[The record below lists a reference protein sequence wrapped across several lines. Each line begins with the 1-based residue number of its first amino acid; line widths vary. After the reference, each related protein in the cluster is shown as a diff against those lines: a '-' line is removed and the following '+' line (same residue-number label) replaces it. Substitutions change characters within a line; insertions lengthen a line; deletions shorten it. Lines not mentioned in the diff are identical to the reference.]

1 MAERV
6 PDRVVVAERDDWQ
19 AQLESLYAI
28 SVEIAGLRELS
39 AVMDRA
45 LEYCLALTASTFG
58 FVGLVDGPETMD
70 VAAIRGFVPDRP
82 DFYERFRKIPIR
94 RTIFGI
100 VILEGRPNISNDV
113 RNDPL
118 HRGAPRG
125 HPPVETFLG
134 VPLRVR
140 EQTIGMIGVANRPG
154 GYESSHERLLSTF
167 ANQVA
172 VAIENARLY
181 ERQRQMIADLQQLH
195 ARLDAAR
202 VEALLHQ
209 ERNRIAAELHD
220 RVAQIMFGIGIE
232 AVWCREQP
240 GVPEPV
246 LRSLDRIRELAAR
259 GAAEVR
265 RVVYDLA
272 AVPVTGRELVEELS
286 RLVEAYR
293 SEQLQVELVIEGKP
307 RRLPHAL
314 EDTILLIARE
324 ALTNVRRHSGADLAI
339 VSVHFTEQAVTLAVQ
354 DNGCGV
360 DPAILQATET
370 SGAHLGLRSM
380 RRRAESVGG
389 TFDAYNGEDGGFVVR
404 VVIPAEPR
412 WE

>member
-1 MAERV
+1 MIERTEGRV
-6 PDRVVVAERDDWQ
+6 PLVDRDDWQ

-58 FVGLVDGPETMD
+58 FVGLVDGPATMD

-100 VILEGRPNISNDV
+100 VILEGRANISNDV

-118 HRGAPRG
+118 HRGAPLG

-134 VPLRVR
+134 VPLKVR

-154 GYESSHERLLSTF
+154 GYDAGHERLLSTL

-181 ERQRQMIADLQQLH
+181 ERQRQMIANLQQLH

-232 AVWCREQP
+232 ATWCREQL
-240 GVPEPV
+240 GVPEPL

-272 AVPVTGRELVEELS
+272 NFPESGRELVEELR

-293 SEQLQVELVIEGKP
+293 SEELQVELVLEGKP

-314 EDTILLIARE
+314 EDTILLIASE
-324 ALTNVRRHSGADLAI
+324 ALTNVRRHSEADLAI
-339 VSVHFTEQAVTLAVQ
+339 VSLHFTDQTVTLVVQ
-354 DNGCGV
+354 DNGRGV
-360 DPAILQATET
+360 PPTLLTQFADQL
-370 SGAHLGLRSM
+370 GHVGLRSM

-389 TFDAYNGEDGGFVVR
+389 ELHLQNGEDGGFVVR

-412 WE
+412 W

>member
-1 MAERV
+1 
-6 PDRVVVAERDDWQ
+6 
-19 AQLESLYAI
+19 
-28 SVEIAGLRELS
+28 
-39 AVMDRA
+39 
-45 LEYCLALTASTFG
+45 
-58 FVGLVDGPETMD
+58 
-70 VAAIRGFVPDRP
+70 
-82 DFYERFRKIPIR
+82 
-94 RTIFGI
+94 
-100 VILEGRPNISNDV
+100 
-113 RNDPL
+113 
-118 HRGAPRG
+118 
-125 HPPVETFLG
+125 VETFLG
-134 VPLRVR
+134 VPLKVR
-140 EQTIGMIGVANRPG
+140 EQTIGMIVVANRPG
-154 GYESSHERLLSTF
+154 GYDISHERLLSTF

-240 GVPEPV
+240 GLPEPV

-272 AVPVTGRELVEELS
+272 EVPVVGRELVDELS

-293 SEQLQVELVIEGKP
+293 SEDLQVEFVIEGKP

-314 EDTILLIARE
+314 EDAIVLIARE

-339 VSVHFTEQAVTLAVQ
+339 VSVHFTEQSVTLVVQ
-354 DNGCGV
+354 DNGRGS
-360 DPAILQATET
+360 DPVLLREGEARST
-370 SGAHLGLRSM
+370 HLGLRSM
-380 RRRAESVGG
+380 RWRAEAVGG
-389 TFDAYNGEDGGFVVR
+389 SFEAYNGEDGGFVVR

>member
-1 MAERV
+1 MKSRRASSLSI
-6 PDRVVVAERDDWQ
+6 PADDWQ
-19 AQLESLYAI
+19 AQLESLYAM

-45 LEYCLALTASTFG
+45 LEYCLDLTASTFG

-140 EQTIGMIGVANRPG
+140 DQTIGMIGVANRVG
-154 GYESSHERLLSTF
+154 GYDAGHERLLSTF

-195 ARLDAAR
+195 QRLDAAR

-232 AVWCREQP
+232 ATWCCEQP
-240 GVPEPV
+240 GIPEAV
-246 LRSLDRIRELAAR
+246 RRGLERIRELAAR

-272 AVPVTGRELVEELS
+272 DVPESGRELIDELR
-286 RLVEAYR
+286 RLVEAQR
-293 SEQLQVELVIEGKP
+293 TDGLQVELVVEGRP
-307 RRLPHAL
+307 RRLPHAV
-314 EDTILLIARE
+314 EDAILLIAGE
-324 ALTNVRRHSGADLAI
+324 ALTNVRRHAKADLAI
-339 VSVHFTEQAVTLAVQ
+339 LSLHFTDRWVTFVVQ
-354 DNGCGV
+354 DNGCGAPV
-360 DPAILQATET
+360 EVFTLGGRA
-370 SGAHLGLRSM
+370 SGHVGLRSM
-380 RRRAESVGG
+380 RRRVEALGG
-389 TFDAYNGEDGGFVVR
+389 SLEFRNGDDGGFVIR
-404 VVIPAEPR
+404 AVIPAGPGR
-412 WE
+412 

>member
-1 MAERV
+1 MIERTEGRV
-6 PDRVVVAERDDWQ
+6 PLVDRDDWQ

-134 VPLRVR
+134 VPLKVR

-154 GYESSHERLLSTF
+154 GYDAGHERLLSTF

-232 AVWCREQP
+232 ATWCREQP

-272 AVPVTGRELVEELS
+272 DFPESGRELVEELQ

-293 SEQLQVELVIEGKP
+293 SEELQVELVLEGKP

-314 EDTILLIARE
+314 EDTILLIASE
-324 ALTNVRRHSGADLAI
+324 ALTNVRRHSAADLAI
-339 VSVHFTEQAVTLAVQ
+339 VSLHFTDQTVTLVVQ
-354 DNGCGV
+354 DNGRGV
-360 DPAILQATET
+360 PPTLLTQCANQL
-370 SGAHLGLRSM
+370 GHVGLRSM

-389 TFDAYNGEDGGFVVR
+389 ELHLQNGEDGGFVVR

-412 WE
+412 W

>member
-1 MAERV
+1 
-6 PDRVVVAERDDWQ
+6 
-19 AQLESLYAI
+19 
-28 SVEIAGLRELS
+28 AGLRELS

-45 LEYCLALTASTFG
+45 LEYCLALTVSAFG

-94 RTIFGI
+94 RTIFGV

-113 RNDPL
+113 QRDPL
-118 HRGAPRG
+118 HRGAPPG
-125 HPPVETFLG
+125 HPGVETFLG
-134 VPLRVR
+134 VPLKVR
-140 EQTIGMIGVANRPG
+140 DQTIGMIGVANRPG
-154 GYESSHERLLSTF
+154 GYDARHERLLSTF

-181 ERQRQMIADLQQLH
+181 ERQREMIAHLQQLH

-209 ERNRIAAELHD
+209 ERNRIAADLHD

-232 AVWCREQP
+232 ATWCRTQP
-240 GVPEPV
+240 GVPEAV
-246 LRSLDRIRELAAR
+246 SASLDRIRQLAAR

-272 AVPVTGRELVEELS
+272 TLPESGRELVEELR
-286 RLVEAYR
+286 RLVEAHR
-293 SEQLQVELVIEGKP
+293 SDELQVEFVLEGKP
-307 RRLPHAL
+307 RRLPHML
-314 EDTILLIARE
+314 EDAILLIAGE
-324 ALTNVRRHSGADLAI
+324 ALTNVRRHAGADLAV
-339 VSVHFTEQAVTLAVQ
+339 VSLHFTEQAVTLVVQ
-354 DNGCGV
+354 DNGRGIAPHLLSQCTDQTG
-360 DPAILQATET
+360 
-370 SGAHLGLRSM
+370 HLGLRSM
-380 RRRAESVGG
+380 RRRAQAVGG
-389 TFDAYNGEDGGFVVR
+389 ELHLQNGEDGGFVVR

-412 WE
+412 W

>member
-1 MAERV
+1 MAGFPPQRIS
-6 PDRVVVAERDDWQ
+6 VVEQDEWQ

-45 LEYCLALTASTFG
+45 LEYCLALTASSFG
-58 FVGLVDGPETMD
+58 FVGLVDGPGTMD

-94 RTIFGI
+94 RTIFGV

-118 HRGAPRG
+118 QRGAPRG

-134 VPLRVR
+134 VPLKVR
-140 EQTIGMIGVANRPG
+140 DQTIGMIGVANRPG
-154 GYESSHERLLSTF
+154 GYGSAHERLLSTF

-232 AVWCREQP
+232 ATWCREQP

-246 LRSLDRIRELAAR
+246 ARSLDRIRELAAR

-272 AVPVTGRELVEELS
+272 ESPAGGKELVEELA

-293 SEQLQVELVIEGKP
+293 SDELEVEFVVEGKP

-314 EDTILLIARE
+314 EDALLLIARE
-324 ALTNVRRHSGADLAI
+324 ALTNVRRHAAADLAI
-339 VSVHFTEQAVTLAVQ
+339 VGVHFSEQAVTLVVQ
-354 DNGCGV
+354 DNGRGI
-360 DPAILQATET
+360 DPVVLAEAET
-370 SGAHLGLRSM
+370 SSAHLGLLSM
-380 RRRAESVGG
+380 RRRAEALGG
-389 TFDAYNGEDGGFVVR
+389 SFEARNGQDGGFVVR